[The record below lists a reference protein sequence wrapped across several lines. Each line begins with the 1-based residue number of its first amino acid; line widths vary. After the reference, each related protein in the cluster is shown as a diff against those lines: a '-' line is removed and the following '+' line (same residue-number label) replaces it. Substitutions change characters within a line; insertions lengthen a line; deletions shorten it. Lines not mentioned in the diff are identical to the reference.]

1 MAGFKYSGFKPTQG
15 EDYLSNSTFG
25 NLAGSILGRKDKD
38 AKKEFWKAVAGQV
51 GISTIG
57 ALQKKQKQTL
67 ADGVEDVNENFA
79 DIFKNNEALFTTQK
93 RNRADYQLYKDDP
106 DRYTHAKAVEMFNS
120 DPDIIKELGLN
131 AFSSVNQE
139 TLTPESYKNAQAVY
153 DSFKDKADYDIKQ
166 KGLNPAVNLPTFTQF
181 NEKAMTAFKAALSE
195 VQDDPT
201 KKGLVIEAWNK
212 LFGTARDGTKRF
224 GMVEKAKLSLDSKNA
239 KIAMTQQDSLVTESM
254 SLKEQEDRTYTETS
268 NINSEANSKVLNFY
282 GTSIPSNFNFQT
294 NKEMLKIN
302 KEAFAKKV
310 NVSSY
315 TITSDDI
322 SSAVE
327 FGYAIP
333 GFTGLK
339 NVMAEDRK
347 LLAATAAKV
356 QINSKLGMDPW
367 DDGVLNSSER
377 RVWAM
382 ATSQDLNAR
391 QVSDM
396 SLEEAK
402 RKMKALVPVDYAKVV
417 SYMKDTIT
425 APTTQAA
432 FLSAVEKIP
441 ALEEIYKNN
450 ISERTK
456 ETVNSHVIEGALYL
470 QTQNKGLSL
479 GDAVRMAI
487 PLQMAGFYEFQDD
500 PWFSD
505 VTHAHEYVD
514 ANVLKH
520 MDRDTLTQ
528 KDADLS
534 TFYMNNHRYVQNLNG
549 GELVPRSTS
558 KSIPDGDYEFSVINT
573 KDEDAPEG
581 TPDSF
586 EWINKYIGN

>member
-1 MAGFKYSGFKPTQG
+1 MAGFKYSGFKPTKG
-15 EDYLSNSTFG
+15 DYLSNSTFG

-38 AKKEFWKAVAGQV
+38 AKKEFWQAVAGQV

-153 DSFKDKADYDIKQ
+153 DALKEKADYDIKQ

-224 GMVEKAKLSLDSKNA
+224 GMVEKAKLSLAREKSG
-239 KIAMTQQDSLVTESM
+239 IAMEQQDSLVTESM

-268 NINSEANSKVLNFY
+268 DVNNKVNSKVLNFY
-282 GTSIPSNFNFQT
+282 GTAIPSNFNFQT

-302 KEAFAKKV
+302 KESFATKV
-310 NVSSY
+310 NADGYVISKE
-315 TITSDDI
+315 DI

-327 FGYAIP
+327 LGYTIP

-339 NVMAEDRK
+339 NVMANDRE
-347 LLAATAAKV
+347 LLASTAAKV
-356 QINSKLGMDPW
+356 EINSELNMDPW
-367 DDGVLNSSER
+367 DDGVLNPSER

-391 QVSDM
+391 QVSDL

-417 SYMKDTIT
+417 GYMKDKIT
-425 APTTQAA
+425 APKTQAA

-441 ALEEIYKNN
+441 VLEEIYKNN
-450 ISERTK
+450 ISDGTK
-456 ETVNSHVIEGALYL
+456 EIVNSHVIEGALYL
-470 QTQNKGLSL
+470 QTQNKGLGF
-479 GDAVRMAI
+479 GDAITMAI
-487 PLQMAGFYEFQDD
+487 PIQMAGFYEFQED
-500 PWFSD
+500 PWFGSE
-505 VTHAHEYVD
+505 THAHEYVD
-514 ANVLKH
+514 VNVLKH
-520 MDRDTLTQ
+520 MEKDNLTQ

-534 TFYMNNHRYVQNLNG
+534 TFYMNNHRYVQNLNDG
-549 GELVPRSTS
+549 KLVPRSTS